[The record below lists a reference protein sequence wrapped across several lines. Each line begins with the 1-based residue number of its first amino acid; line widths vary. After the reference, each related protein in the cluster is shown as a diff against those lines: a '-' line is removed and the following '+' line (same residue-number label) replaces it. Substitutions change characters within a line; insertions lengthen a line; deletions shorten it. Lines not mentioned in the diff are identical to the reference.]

1 MKKHQATSGI
11 KSILVPTDFSSY
23 SSNAIDYAAKMAKP
37 LGARIVLVH
46 VIESL
51 SYSVTDT
58 FTLVDHRRA
67 LEKTAGALLENFRR
81 ELAAKDVPVKT
92 RLASGVP
99 YDEILKI
106 ARQENADLIVMGTH
120 GRTGVEHL
128 FLGSVAEKVVRLSSC
143 PVLTI
148 PARSRRRPTA
158 KSAGRSA
165 VTLY

>member
-1 MKKHQATSGI
+1 MKRHHVASGI
-11 KSILVPTDFSSY
+11 KRILVATDFSPY
-23 SSNAIDYAAKMAKP
+23 SGDAIEYAANMARS
-37 LGARIVLVH
+37 LGASIVLAH

-51 SYSVTDT
+51 PYSVTDT

-67 LEKTAGALLENFRR
+67 LEKTAGALLENSCQQ
-81 ELAAKDVPVKT
+81 LGAKGLSVKT
-92 RLASGVP
+92 RLENGAP
-99 YDEILKI
+99 YEEILKI
-106 ARQENADLIVMGTH
+106 SRQENADLIVMGTH

-148 PARSRRRPTA
+148 PRRSRRRATA
-158 KSAGRSA
+158 AKATGGG

>member
-37 LGARIVLVH
+37 LGARIVLAH

-67 LEKTAGALLENFRR
+67 LEKTAGALLENSCQQ
-81 ELAAKDVPVKT
+81 LAAKGLSVKT
-92 RLASGVP
+92 RLANGVP
-99 YDEILKI
+99 YEEILKI
-106 ARQENADLIVMGTH
+106 SRRENADLIVMGTH
-120 GRTGVEHL
+120 GRTGMEHL
-128 FLGSVAEKVVRLSSC
+128 FLGSVAEKVVRLSTC

-148 PARSRRRPTA
+148 PARSRRRLAA
-158 KSAGRSA
+158 KSTGRSA